1 MPPRPVIEYYL
12 SIISSWS
19 YIGSRRFQSLIRDH
33 NIHVIYKPI
42 DIMRVFSLTGG
53 IPVPQRSPA
62 RKAYRLLEFER
73 WKRIRDIPLNA
84 SPRFF
89 PADPSLAHRVLLAAV
104 AERGADDGVVYEF
117 LRRCQEVVWVGEGD
131 VADVQTV
138 RGVADAVGL
147 DGEGLVK
154 RAMED
159 EGLKSQEER
168 ITRQAVERGIF
179 GAPTFVYQ
187 GEPFWGQDRIEFL
200 EEAIKSG
207 REGIPYKV

>member
-1 MPPRPVIEYYL
+1 M
-12 SIISSWS
+12 
-19 YIGSRRFQSLIRDH
+19 
-33 NIHVIYKPI
+33 
-42 DIMRVFSLTGG
+42 
-53 IPVPQRSPA
+53 
-62 RKAYRLLEFER
+62 
-73 WKRIRDIPLNA
+73 
-84 SPRFF
+84 
-89 PADPSLAHRVLLAAV
+89 
-104 AERGADDGVVYEF
+104 
-117 LRRCQEVVWVGEGD
+117 GEGD